1 VKQLPV
7 HGERVHDAR
16 IVAVLQAH
24 AVEHLLTFNGAD
36 FVASF
41 MDRPAF
47 TGQSAGTMI
56 VAERKES

>member
-24 AVEHLLTFNGAD
+24 AVEHLLTCDGAD
-36 FVASF
+36 FVAFPSLSWIDPRSLF
-41 MDRPAF
+41 STP
-47 TGQSAGTMI
+47 GQ
-56 VAERKES
+56 